1 MLLDWITIRTPYE
14 SLDSQALAVA
24 VGYGDRVQRINA
36 ETGELRWESAA
47 WDSIRSDTHA
57 ISVKAGGSELWIQG
71 SPARIIAEGDA
82 VFGAGA
88 SQALD
93 IPGCISRMTA
103 FVGQMLGCS
112 LPSPSYWKVSRV
124 DVTNNLQLDDL
135 AAVKVALS
143 TLRDC
148 EGGRY
153 RVSQQ
158 AGDTVYWSH
167 RSKLRSG
174 KAYAKGPHLEYMMK
188 RPSYDGYP
196 YTQHQLQAAN
206 QLLRLELKLGR
217 EWFSRHDWKSVTPAM
232 LRNEW
237 HDYFGRMIGGAEMK
251 SESDIKTRV
260 MAAAKTEGQGKA
272 ALGCWALI
280 QSQGW
285 ESARDL
291 QSKTTWYR
299 NLQILRAAGLG
310 DVDISKGQ
318 VVPLRRKIIECQAVT
333 SWDQL
338 SRSA

>member
-14 SLDSQALAVA
+14 NLDSQALAV
-24 VGYGDRVQRINA
+24 VSGYGDRVQRINA

-57 ISVKAGGSELWIQG
+57 INVKAGGSELWIHG
-71 SPARIIAEGDA
+71 SPARIIALGDA
-82 VFGAGA
+82 VIGAGA

-93 IPGCISRMTA
+93 IAGCIERMTA
-103 FVGQMLGCS
+103 FVSQMLGCS
-112 LPSPSYWKVSRV
+112 LPRPASWKVSRV
-124 DVTNNLQLDDL
+124 DVTNNLVLEDL
-135 AAVKVALS
+135 AAVRIALS

-167 RSKLRSG
+167 RSKMRSG
-174 KAYAKGPHLEYMMK
+174 KAYAKGPHLQYMMK
-188 RPSYDGYP
+188 NPKYQGYP
-196 YTQHQLQAAN
+196 YTADQLGAAN
-206 QLLRLELKLGR
+206 RLLRLELKLGR
-217 EWFSRHDWKSVTPAM
+217 EWFSRHEWQAVTPAM
-232 LRNEW
+232 LRDEW

-251 SESDIKTRV
+251 SESDVRARV

-285 ESARDL
+285 ESAREL

-299 NLQILRAAGLG
+299 NLKILRAAGLG
-310 DVDISKGQ
+310 DADLSKGQ
-318 VVPLRRKIIECQAVT
+318 IVQIRRRVIECQAAAN
-333 SWDQL
+333 WAEL
-338 SRSA
+338 ARIA

>member
-1 MLLDWITIRTPYE
+1 MLIDWLTIRTPYE
-14 SLDSQALAVA
+14 NLNPEALAVA
-24 VGYGDRVQRINA
+24 MGYGDRVQRINA
-36 ETGELRWESAA
+36 ESGELRWESAA

-57 ISVKAGGSELWIQG
+57 INVKAGGSELWIQG
-71 SPARIIAEGDA
+71 SPARIIALGDA
-82 VFGAGA
+82 VFGSGA
-88 SQALD
+88 SQSLD
-93 IPGCISRMTA
+93 ITGCVERMTA
-103 FVGQMLGCS
+103 FVGQMLSCV
-112 LPSPSYWKVSRV
+112 LPKPTDWKVSRI
-124 DVTNNLQLDDL
+124 DVTDNLALDDL

-167 RSKLRSG
+167 RSKMRSG
-174 KAYAKGPHLEYMMK
+174 KAYAKGPHLQYMMK
-188 RPSYDGYP
+188 KPSYEGYP
-196 YTQHQLQAAN
+196 YTTDQLSAAN
-206 QLLRLELKLGR
+206 KLLRLELKLGR
-217 EWFSRHDWKSVTPAM
+217 EWFARHDWKTVTPAM
-232 LRNEW
+232 LRDEW

-251 SESDIKTRV
+251 SESDIKSRV
-260 MAAAKTEGQGKA
+260 MAAASTQGQGKA

-285 ESARDL
+285 ESAREL
-291 QSKTTWYR
+291 QSKATWYR
-299 NLQILRAAGLG
+299 NLKILRAAGLG

-338 SRSA
+338 ARSA